1 MHHNPALERF
11 PAESEI
17 IGGMVVGFAE
27 PEIMVCNVAGLALN
41 DSDLILKTLYGL
53 RSTSARINT
62 ADTLMQPAFRAVGM
76 ANEQAKALTAVRYCV
91 RIRNQYA
98 HCNWGNK
105 PAGLCF
111 ADLQKSAKGEEWS
124 PDWRHI
130 DVPLLAAQEA
140 YFGHARHLLF
150 YLEHELAVR
159 RGTLQSNPFPVP
171 PEAAPPPEY
180 NAPRGNGRRRTQKKI
195 VKASVL

>member
-1 MHHNPALERF
+1 M
-11 PAESEI
+11 
-17 IGGMVVGFAE
+17 
-27 PEIMVCNVAGLALN
+27 CNVAGLALN

-111 ADLQKSAKGEEWS
+111 ADLQKSAKWGIMV
-124 PDWRHI
+124 PHWRHI

-159 RGTLQSNPFPVP
+159 RGNACNPTPFQFPQKVPHRRSIMLQ
-171 PEAAPPPEY
+171 E
-180 NAPRGNGRRRTQKKI
+180 GINGRRRTQKKI